1 MRITQQN
8 IVQNNI
14 NISKSQ
20 ITPNEA
26 KALIGN
32 IIEGR
37 ITAIQGQQLAT
48 LTTGDKQLNINI
60 NGLNLQENQLVNLK
74 ITGYK
79 DGALIAKLVGGAP
92 SSDSNHSLNEMLS
105 KLGISEHAENVTIL
119 EAMKTANIPIT
130 KDNFQMMRQ
139 GMSEVKALISELAST
154 GQLPLENSLET
165 PIKALALKIIQQ
177 NIGTNVEGKNAQTG
191 VLTTNTSTQ
200 TSGNNMSTTVS
211 SAQSALGESLLD
223 VESGARID
231 LSKVMDRPVNATSIA
246 NTANSANAANAANAA
261 LVSDSINATNTN
273 NGVTSDATEFESITK
288 AIQLVFDKDGS
299 SLKESIKALLGQFD
313 YKQESLIIKNEL
325 PITLKNIF
333 LAYDAL
339 SEEGGITNRF
349 SEVFKG
355 LETVPFSKEA
365 ILNIVTALTSEVTQ
379 EEKLETLLE
388 AVRKE
393 LPDSEIRQGLE
404 RELSVIKDSTIMNK
418 ALNDQMMFMQM
429 PIPINDQIQNVDIY
443 YKKNKKKPDPDDL
456 TLLIALKTY
465 NFGEVRC
472 VVHKQVRTFTLNF
485 SFIDEATMSHF
496 ETKKEQLLTALAT
509 HKDKQFALT
518 FSVKSNL
525 PEFEINERSDFESF
539 GFDLKV

>member
-79 DGALIAKLVGGAP
+79 DGALIAKLVGGAL

-154 GQLPLENSLET
+154 GQLQLENSLET

-211 SAQSALGESLLD
+211 SAQSARL
-223 VESGARID
+223 V
-231 LSKVMDRPVNATSIA
+231 KV
-246 NTANSANAANAANAA
+246 
-261 LVSDSINATNTN
+261 
-273 NGVTSDATEFESITK
+273 
-288 AIQLVFDKDGS
+288 
-299 SLKESIKALLGQFD
+299 
-313 YKQESLIIKNEL
+313 
-325 PITLKNIF
+325 
-333 LAYDAL
+333 
-339 SEEGGITNRF
+339 
-349 SEVFKG
+349 
-355 LETVPFSKEA
+355 
-365 ILNIVTALTSEVTQ
+365 
-379 EEKLETLLE
+379 
-388 AVRKE
+388 
-393 LPDSEIRQGLE
+393 
-404 RELSVIKDSTIMNK
+404 
-418 ALNDQMMFMQM
+418 
-429 PIPINDQIQNVDIY
+429 
-443 YKKNKKKPDPDDL
+443 
-456 TLLIALKTY
+456 
-465 NFGEVRC
+465 C
-472 VVHKQVRTFTLNF
+472 
-485 SFIDEATMSHF
+485 
-496 ETKKEQLLTALAT
+496 
-509 HKDKQFALT
+509 
-518 FSVKSNL
+518 
-525 PEFEINERSDFESF
+525 
-539 GFDLKV
+539 